1 MLLEK
6 VGIQI
11 YMRWADLVDF
21 AVSSLFLA
29 HALSIFCKM
38 EDAMRKLSLKQTIQ
52 SQRFFEDETSNSIN
66 SLVDNC

>member
-6 VGIQI
+6 VGIHI

-29 HALSIFCKM
+29 HALSIFCQM